1 MSDSTDDEA
10 YDYDET
16 GRESD
21 DYSDDFG
28 DETDDDA
35 VDRVTRAHQLRG
47 LEEVPSFTHGAS
59 MATGADVSQAAS
71 SAAAATTTRLG
82 VARRRLPPR
91 RPPGNPPVRLIR
103 SRFD

>member
-35 VDRVTRAHQLRG
+35 VDASPARTNSA
-47 LEEVPSFTHGAS
+47 EPSEPSPGGPTGAS
-59 MATGADVSQAAS
+59 IDRKSV
-71 SAAAATTTRLG
+71 
-82 VARRRLPPR
+82 V
-91 RPPGNPPVRLIR
+91 
-103 SRFD
+103 

>member
-35 VDRVTRAHQLRG
+35 VDA
-47 LEEVPSFTHGAS
+47 
-59 MATGADVSQAAS
+59 
-71 SAAAATTTRLG
+71 
-82 VARRRLPPR
+82 
-91 RPPGNPPVRLIR
+91 
-103 SRFD
+103 